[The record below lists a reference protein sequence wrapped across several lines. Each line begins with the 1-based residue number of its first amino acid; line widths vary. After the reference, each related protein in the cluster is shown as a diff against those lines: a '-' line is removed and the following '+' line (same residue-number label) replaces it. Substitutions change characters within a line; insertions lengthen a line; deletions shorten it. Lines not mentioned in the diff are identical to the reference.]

1 MSRETKKINGI
12 WWVNRESGGGG
23 DDPAVLA
30 AINDAIGY
38 PGGYPTSQEAVQHLQ
53 TPAVLEV
60 GAVTVETGPG
70 TTENV
75 AYNENVKIK
84 GSDGVKY
91 TLPEWNALYVAAG
104 YDKDAMTVQ
113 PIGLSV
119 DAYGADG
126 EVMLFDRFDGRT
138 WNVTA
143 ENQGSTEQ
151 LALFVYN
158 QPMYTAAASGTDIAT
173 GKGWAVVDDG
183 DAFLYR
189 ESNTGS
195 EWRVPKAYKFYN
207 QHEATKDDI
216 AAITDGMWAVTE
228 WCRRRFAIDSGLTTT
243 DADGTVAAVE
253 ILNASGAQAAVGE
266 DFYFWIGG
274 ANTGILAKY
283 NVNNLSGTNS
293 YLLTQA
299 IADAIY
305 AKQKANGVNMNDT
318 GVNSDTKPVL
328 AEGSKGAEA
337 IAVGGKWYIATPYI
351 SNANATTN
359 NINNN
364 IADSPAVYWAKLK
377 GCALPTNRHLNA
389 VYLNKLVVDAVWN
402 YLRTTEGWPILARP
416 NGSIWTAVRQSA
428 YNGWYVGMPSGNLS
442 NVNTSFRNYAVGA
455 SAS

>member
-1 MSRETKKINGI
+1 MIINF
-12 WWVNRESGGGG
+12 WKQASGG

-30 AINDAIGY
+30 AINAAIGY
-38 PGGYPTSQEAVQHLQ
+38 PGGYPTSQEAVQHL
-53 TPAVLEV
+53 TPPATLEV

-113 PIGLSV
+113 PIGISV
-119 DAYGADG
+119 NAYDADG
-126 EVMLFDRFDGRT
+126 EVLLFDRFDGRT

-143 ENQGSTEQ
+143 ENQGGVDQ
-151 LALFVYN
+151 LALFVYS

-173 GKGWAVVDDG
+173 GKGWSVVDDG
-183 DAFLYR
+183 DDFLYQ

-195 EWRVPKAYKFYN
+195 EWRVSKAYKFYN

-216 AAITDGMWAVTE
+216 AALTDAMWAVTE

-243 DADGTVAAVE
+243 EADGTVAAVE

-266 DFYFWIGG
+266 DFYFWING

-318 GVNSDTKPVL
+318 GVNSVDKPVL
-328 AEGSKGAEA
+328 TEGSKGAEA

-364 IADSPAVYWAKLK
+364 LADSPAVYWAKSK
-377 GCALPTNRHLNA
+377 GCALSTDRHQNA
-389 VYLNKLVVDAVWN
+389 VYLNKLVVDSVWN
-402 YLRTTEGWPILARP
+402 YLRSVEGWPILARP
-416 NGSIWTAVRQSA
+416 NGNVWTAVRQSA
-428 YNGWYVGMPSGNLS
+428 SYAWYVGMSLGYL
-442 NVNTSFRNYAVGA
+442 VNASTVSRNYAVGA

>member
-1 MSRETKKINGI
+1 MQKIIATPQGKVIVKDGKAFSLNI
-12 WWVNRESGGGG
+12 V
-23 DDPAVLA
+23 P
-30 AINDAIGY
+30 
-38 PGGYPTSQEAVQHLQ
+38 
-53 TPAVLEV
+53 PAVLEV
-60 GAVTVETGPG
+60 GAVTVQTGPN

-104 YDKDAMTVQ
+104 FDKDAMTVQ
-113 PIGLSV
+113 PIGISV

-126 EVMLFDRFDGRT
+126 EVLLFDRFDGRT

-143 ENQGSTEQ
+143 EMQGTAEQ
-151 LALFVYN
+151 LSLFVYN

-195 EWRVPKAYKFYN
+195 EWRVSKAYKFLN

-216 AAITDGMWAVTE
+216 AALTDAMWAVTE

-243 DADGTVAAVE
+243 EADGTVAAVE

-266 DFYFWIGG
+266 DFYFWINGS
-274 ANTGILAKY
+274 NTGILAKY
-283 NVNNLSGTNS
+283 NVNNLSGANS
-293 YLLTQA
+293 YLLKQA

-318 GVNSDTKPVL
+318 GVNSSDKPVL

-377 GCALPTNRHLNA
+377 GCALPTDRHLNA
-389 VYLNKLVVDAVWN
+389 VYLNKQTVDPVWS
-402 YLRTTEGWPILARP
+402 YLRTKEGWPFPTRP
-416 NGSIWTAVRQSA
+416 NGNVWIAVRQA
-428 YNGWYVGMPSGNLS
+428 AGYAWYVGLS
-442 NVNTSFRNYAVGA
+442 NGGMYYNITGSRSYVVGA

>member
-1 MSRETKKINGI
+1 MIIDFYKLQN
-12 WWVNRESGGGG
+12 GGGG

-30 AINDAIGY
+30 AINAAIGY

-60 GAVTVETGPG
+60 GAVTVQTGPN

-91 TLPEWNALYVAAG
+91 TLQEWNALYAAAG
-104 YDKDAMTVQ
+104 FDKDAMTVQ
-113 PIGLSV
+113 PIGISV

-126 EVMLFDRFDGRT
+126 EVLLFDRFDGRT

-143 ENQGSTEQ
+143 EVQGAAEQ
-151 LALFVYN
+151 LALFVYS
-158 QPMYTAAASGTDIAT
+158 QPMYTTAASGTDFAT

-183 DAFLYR
+183 DAFLYQ

-195 EWRVPKAYKFYN
+195 EWRVSKAYKFYS

-216 AAITDGMWAVTE
+216 AALTDAMWAVTE
-228 WCRRRFAIDSGLTTT
+228 WCRRRMAIDSGLTTT
-243 DADGTVAAVE
+243 EADGTVAAVE

-266 DFYFWIGG
+266 DFYFWINGTD
-274 ANTGILAKY
+274 TGILAKY
-283 NVNNLSGTNS
+283 NLNNLSGTNS

-318 GVNSDTKPVL
+318 GVNSDTHPVL
-328 AEGSKGAEA
+328 AEGSRGAEA

-351 SNANATTN
+351 SSANATTN

-364 IADSPAVYWAKLK
+364 IADSPAVYWAKSK
-377 GCALPTNRHLNA
+377 GCALPTDRHLNA
-389 VYLNKLVVDAVWN
+389 VYLNKPIVDPVWS
-402 YLRTTEGWPILARP
+402 YLRTKEGWPILARP
-416 NGSIWTAVRQSA
+416 NGNTWTAVRQSA
-428 YNGWYVGMPSGNLS
+428 YNAWYVILSGGSMYN
-442 NVNTSFRNYAVGA
+442 NVTTYRYYVVGA

>member
-1 MSRETKKINGI
+1 MVINF
-12 WWVNRESGGGG
+12 WKQTGGG

-60 GAVTVETGPG
+60 GAVTVQTGPN

-84 GSDGVKY
+84 GSDGRKY
-91 TLPEWNALYVAAG
+91 TMPEWNALYVAAG
-104 YDKDAMTVQ
+104 FDIDAMTVQ
-113 PIGLSV
+113 PIGISV
-119 DAYGADG
+119 DANGADG
-126 EVMLFDRFDGRT
+126 EVLLFDRFDGRT

-143 ENQGSTEQ
+143 EVQGTAEQ

-173 GKGWAVVDDG
+173 GKGWSVVDDG
-183 DAFLYR
+183 EDFLYR

-195 EWRVPKAYKFYN
+195 EWRVSKAYKFLN
-207 QHEATKDDI
+207 QHEATEDDI
-216 AAITDGMWAVTE
+216 AALTDALWAVTE
-228 WCRRRFAIDSGLTTT
+228 WCRRRMAIDSGLTTT
-243 DADGTVAAVE
+243 AADGTVAAVE

-274 ANTGILAKY
+274 VNTGILAKY
-283 NVNNLSGTNS
+283 NLNNLSGTNA

-337 IAVGGKWYIATPYI
+337 IAVGGKWYIATPYL

-364 IADSPAVYWAKLK
+364 LADSPAVYWAKSK
-377 GCALPTNRHLNA
+377 GCALPTDRHLNA
-389 VYLNKLVVDAVWN
+389 VYLNKPIVDPVWS
-402 YLRTTEGWPILARP
+402 YLRTNEGWPFLARP
-416 NGSIWTAVRQSA
+416 NGNVWSAVRQSA
-428 YNGWYVGMPSGNLS
+428 VYAWYVSLPNGSLVINSSS
-442 NVNTSFRNYAVGA
+442 NRCYVVGA

>member
-1 MSRETKKINGI
+1 MIIDFYKLQN
-12 WWVNRESGGGG
+12 GGGG

-30 AINDAIGY
+30 AINAAIGY
-38 PGGYPTSQEAVQHLQ
+38 PGGYPTSQEAAQHLQ

-91 TLPEWNALYVAAG
+91 TLQEWNALYAAAG
-104 YDKDAMTVQ
+104 FDKDAMTVQ
-113 PIGLSV
+113 PIGISV

-126 EVMLFDRFDGRT
+126 EVLLFDRFDGRT

-143 ENQGSTEQ
+143 EVQGAAEQ

-158 QPMYTAAASGTDIAT
+158 QPMYTTATSGTDIAT
-173 GKGWAVVDDG
+173 GKGWSVVDDG
-183 DAFLYR
+183 DDFLYR

-195 EWRVPKAYKFYN
+195 EWRVSKAYKFYN

-216 AAITDGMWAVTE
+216 AALTDAMWSVTE
-228 WCRRRFAIDSGLTTT
+228 WCRRRMAIDSGLTTT
-243 DADGTVAAVE
+243 EADGTVAAVE
-253 ILNASGAQAAVGE
+253 ILNASGAQASVGE
-266 DFYFWIGG
+266 DFYFWING

-283 NVNNLSGTNS
+283 NLNNLSGTNS

-364 IADSPAVYWAKLK
+364 IADSPAVYWAKSK
-377 GCALPTNRHLNA
+377 GCALPTDRHLNA
-389 VYLNKLVVDAVWN
+389 VYLNKPIVDPVWS
-402 YLRTTEGWPILARP
+402 YLRTKEGWPFLARP
-416 NGSIWTAVRQSA
+416 NGNVWAAVRQSA
-428 YNGWYVGMPSGNLS
+428 NNAWSVALSVGALTSIYTYS
-442 NVNTSFRNYAVGA
+442 RCNVVGA

>member
-1 MSRETKKINGI
+1 MVIDFYKKQ
-12 WWVNRESGGGG
+12 SGGGG
-23 DDPAVLA
+23 DDPVVLA
-30 AINDAIGY
+30 AINAAIGY
-38 PGGYPTSQEAVQHLQ
+38 PGGYPTSQQAAQHLQ

-113 PIGLSV
+113 PIGISV

-126 EVMLFDRFDGRT
+126 EVLLFDRFAGRT

-143 ENQGSTEQ
+143 EAQGAAEQ

-158 QPMYTAAASGTDIAT
+158 QPMYTTAASGTDIAT
-173 GKGWAVVDDG
+173 GKGWAVVNDG
-183 DAFLYR
+183 DDFLYQ

-195 EWRVPKAYKFYN
+195 EWSVSKKYKFLGQYD
-207 QHEATKDDI
+207 ASKDDI
-216 AAITDGMWAVTE
+216 VELTDALYNITE

-266 DFYFWIGG
+266 DFYFWVNG

-283 NVNNLSGTNS
+283 NLNNLSGTNS

-299 IADAIY
+299 ISDAIY

-337 IAVGGKWYIATPYI
+337 IAVGGKWYIVTPYI
-351 SNANATTN
+351 SSASATTN
-359 NINNN
+359 SILNNM
-364 IADSPAVYWAKLK
+364 ADSPAIYWARSKDY
-377 GCALPTNRHLNA
+377 ALPTDRHLNA
-389 VYLNKLVVDAVWN
+389 IYLNYSIYTAVLSYLRLKEGWTIPANPNPNAGAWTAIRNGAIGVWN
-402 YLRTTEGWPILARP
+402 VSFITGIV
-416 NGSIWTAVRQSA
+416 S
-428 YNGWYVGMPSGNLS
+428 PSGS
-442 NVNTSFRNYAVGA
+442 SGRAYVFGA
-455 SAS
+455 FPL

>member
-1 MSRETKKINGI
+1 MVIDFYKKQ
-12 WWVNRESGGGG
+12 SGGGG

-30 AINDAIGY
+30 AINASIGY

-104 YDKDAMTVQ
+104 FDKDAMTVQ

-126 EVMLFDRFDGRT
+126 EVLLFDRFDGRT

-143 ENQGSTEQ
+143 EVQGAAEQ
-151 LALFVYN
+151 LALFVYS

-183 DAFLYR
+183 DDFLYR

-195 EWRVPKAYKFYN
+195 EWRVSKAYKFLN

-216 AAITDGMWAVTE
+216 VALTDAMWAVTE

-243 DADGTVAAVE
+243 EADGTVAAVE

-266 DFYFWIGG
+266 DFYFWINGSS
-274 ANTGILAKY
+274 TGILAKY
-283 NVNNLSGTNS
+283 NLNNLSGTNS

-364 IADSPAVYWAKLK
+364 LADSPAVYWAKSK
-377 GCALPTNRHLNA
+377 GCALPTDRHLNA
-389 VYLNKLVVDAVWN
+389 VYLNKPVVDPVWS
-402 YLRTTEGWPILARP
+402 YLRTKEGWPFLVRP
-416 NGSIWTAVRQSA
+416 NANVWTAVRQSA
-428 YNGWYVGMPSGNLS
+428 SNAWYVNLS
-442 NVNTSFRNYAVGA
+442 LGSMYYVSTTYRYYVVGA